1 KKLHR
6 LQYKYILRTKDGEII
21 PEFGN
26 DRAADPDKN
35 SINELL
41 FIDTWNHAGEYENA
55 FYSAPFQKTLLRD
68 NVTDIKSKTVKQATH
83 IFKVKAP
90 LLKKNEVLCLM
101 GAGKALDNWI
111 TEKPS
116 LLTREGNWWTIRTD
130 LSGEKFPL
138 AYKYGVYNVK
148 E

>member
-1 KKLHR
+1 MKVQFYLRFLTEFGQSLLISGNPEELGNDDLSKALLMTYLNDQFWEASIEIKPKKLHR

-68 NVTDIKSKTVKQATH
+68 NVTDIKSKTVKQ
-83 IFKVKAP
+83 
-90 LLKKNEVLCLM
+90 
-101 GAGKALDNWI
+101 
-111 TEKPS
+111 S
-116 LLTREGNWWTIRTD
+116 
-130 LSGEKFPL
+130 
-138 AYKYGVYNVK
+138 
-148 E
+148 